1 MTRMI
6 FVNLPVQ
13 DLDRSLAFFTGLGFQ
28 QDKRFSDDKAAC
40 IVVNEQACVM
50 LLTEP
55 FFAGFTTRA
64 VADTASHVEAIL
76 AVSADSRQDVDTLAD
91 TALASGGSPAA
102 RAQDHGFMYGR
113 SFHDPDGHLWEVIWM
128 DPEAAA

>member
-1 MTRMI
+1 MTRII

-13 DLDRSLAFFTGLGFQ
+13 DLDRSLAFFTGLGFV

-55 FFAGFTTRA
+55 FFAGFTTRT
-64 VADTASHVEAIL
+64 VADTARHVEAIL
-76 AVSADSRQDVDTLAD
+76 AVSADSRQDVDALAD
-91 TALASGGSPAA
+91 AALGSGGSPAGE
-102 RAQDHGFMYGR
+102 AQDQGFMYGR
-113 SFHDPDGHLWEVIWM
+113 SFHDPDGHLWEVLWM
-128 DPEAAA
+128 DPAA